1 MNSSMVELAPELQAL
16 VDERLDAIDRVLL
29 LAGVS
34 RGERSGI
41 VGEVETQ
48 IFELLAR
55 RTSGEPK
62 RADVLAVLSQLDPPE
77 RYAPEGFDPKLLREK
92 PAAWKPREPRAS
104 KLAIG
109 SASFG
114 AFLVL
119 ATLFNV
125 IVMEEESLLMLEV
138 VAMLSVSICGGIA
151 LMRIERSRG
160 WLYGRPAAL
169 FAAAL
174 FPLFLCNGIVVMT
187 LLNSEWLLMLVGF
200 VAALAAFNAGLF
212 YGVRRVSHLWF
223 APRREP
229 LVATG

>member
-1 MNSSMVELAPELQAL
+1 MNSSMVELRPDLQAL

-48 IFELLAR
+48 IFELLGR
-55 RTSGEPK
+55 RTSGEPT
-62 RADVLAVLSQLDPPE
+62 REDLLAMLSQLDPPE
-77 RYAPEGFDPKLLREK
+77 SYAPEGCDPKSLREK
-92 PAAWKPREPRAS
+92 LAARRPREPQAS

-109 SASFG
+109 SASIG

-119 ATLFNV
+119 ATLSNV
-125 IVMEEESLLMLEV
+125 IVLNDELLLMFEV
-138 VAMLSVSICGGIA
+138 VAMLVVSICGGIA
-151 LMRIERSRG
+151 LMRIGQSQG

-174 FPLFLCNGIVVMT
+174 FPLFLCNSIAVMT

-200 VAALAAFNAGLF
+200 VAALGAFNAGLF
-212 YGVRRVSHLWF
+212 YGARRVSHAWF
-223 APRREP
+223 PRRSEP
-229 LVATG
+229 VAAVR